1 MTLNIKNPE
10 TTRLIRE
17 LAQATGESLTQA
29 LTTAVRERLGRLRA
43 ETQPDDVWAIVDD
56 IRSRLPAGY
65 LDQDFDRLL
74 YDETTGLPK

>member
-29 LTTAVRERLGRLRA
+29 LTTAVRERLGRVRA
-43 ETQPDDVWAIVDD
+43 EAQADDVWAIVDD
-56 IRSRLPAGY
+56 LRSRLPAGY

-74 YDETTGLPK
+74 YDETTGLPR

>member
-29 LTTAVRERLGRLRA
+29 LTTAVRERLGRVRA
-43 ETQPDDVWAIVDD
+43 QAQPDVWAIVDE

-65 LDQDFDRLL
+65 LDQDFDGLL
-74 YDETTGLPK
+74 YDETTGLPR

>member
-29 LTTAVRERLGRLRA
+29 LTTAVRERLGRVRA
-43 ETQPDDVWAIVDD
+43 EAQPDEVWAIVDD
-56 IRSRLPAGY
+56 IRSRLPPGY
-65 LDQDFDRLL
+65 LDQDLDRLL
-74 YDETTGLPK
+74 YDETTGLPR